1 MVPADA
7 TPRTEEGDM
16 NYSSTHNDA
25 SPSAPQAHYRSSIS
39 PGAGTDYASS
49 TAETSPRVLVTLQ
62 QNSDRRSV
70 EAALQRLGYSVRA
83 TNDPVATEVLLRTY
97 EPNIMVV
104 DFIEAYPQSSELLQ
118 QVRRCPDIHTV
129 VTGADTQDQRISI
142 LRNGADDVVPTEVS
156 PDEVAMRCQAIMR
169 RHFVER
175 SLTPGGNPRILYF
188 GPLTLDLGRRE
199 IRVDHH
205 VIAATRLEFDL
216 FAHLCHR
223 PLEVCSR
230 PDLLTGVWGPHW
242 VGDTHVVDVHLS
254 NLRRKLSEHRRG
266 LLFIKTVRGV
276 GFRLADELLLAAS
289 SDLASHRQLEN
300 YRDEAE
306 HNFQH

>member
-1 MVPADA
+1 MSYTSIHNQASASALHTHHQSSIPTGAI
-7 TPRTEEGDM
+7 P
-16 NYSSTHNDA
+16 NYS
-25 SPSAPQAHYRSSIS
+25 PR
-39 PGAGTDYASS
+39 
-49 TAETSPRVLVTLQ
+49 TAETSPRALVTLQ

-97 EPNIMVV
+97 EPNIMVL
-104 DFIEAYPQSSELLQ
+104 DAYEAYPQSSELLQ

-129 VTGADTQDQRISI
+129 VIGADTHDERIVI
-142 LRNGADDVVPTEVS
+142 LRNGADDALPTEVA
-156 PDEVAMRCQAIMR
+156 PDEVAMRCQVVLR
-169 RHFVER
+169 RHTSER
-175 SLTPGGNPRILYF
+175 SGSGGGNPRVLYF

-199 IRVDHH
+199 MRVDHH

-216 FAHLCHR
+216 FAHLCQH

-254 NLRRKLSEHRRG
+254 NLRRKLSEHRRS
-266 LLFIKTVRGV
+266 LQFIKTVRGV

-289 SDLASHRQLEN
+289 VDLASHRQLEAH
-300 YRDEAE
+300 RDETGG
-306 HNFQH
+306 NSQY